1 MGPRF
6 DRTWP
11 ARETLVVVENPRI
24 AQLPAMSPPH
34 PTPLSREDADALNR
48 DGNALRTAGLLDAAL
63 SSYEGVLAVAPG
75 HAGALYNRASV
86 LLQLDRPAEAI
97 AAFDRL
103 LAQAPDDPVALFHR
117 GNACMALRRYDDA
130 LASFDRALMHDRDAA
145 IVHNRRGTALRE
157 LGRPAEALAC
167 YERAALCAPPDANAL
182 LHRGIAL
189 QDLGREAEALECY
202 DRALALRPR
211 DAVTLNNRGNA
222 LRELLRPA
230 DALASYA
237 QALAQDPGNAG
248 VKYNRSLCRLLTGD
262 FAEGWREY
270 EARWIGEAIDSPK
283 RAFAQPLWLGDA
295 PLAGRTILLHA
306 EQGMGDTLQFC
317 RYAPLVAERGAT
329 VVLQV
334 QAPLKR
340 LLGSLAGASA
350 LIDGAD
356 ALPRFDWHCPLLSL
370 PLAFGT
376 RLATIP
382 ANVPYLR
389 ATAGSID
396 SWRERLGASRRPRIG
411 VAWSGNPAHRNDR
424 RRSLP
429 FEQFARLLSLEGQ
442 FVSLQRETR
451 DEDARAL
458 SRYTNL
464 AHFGEALRDFGDT
477 AALIELMDLV
487 ITADTAVAHLAGAMG
502 KPMWILLPLVPD
514 WRWLLDRDDSPWYPT
529 ARLFRQ
535 AEAGDWDGTLQ
546 RVATA
551 LERRLETKGPLARA
565 FQDTA

>member
-1 MGPRF
+1 MH
-6 DRTWP
+6 
-11 ARETLVVVENPRI
+11 
-24 AQLPAMSPPH
+24 PPH
-34 PTPLSREDADALNR
+34 PTPLRREDADALNR

-63 SSYEGVLAVAPG
+63 SSYERALAVAPD

-97 AAFDRL
+97 DAFDRL

-130 LASFDRALMHDRDAA
+130 LASFDRALVHDRYAA

-167 YERAALCAPPDANAL
+167 YEHATLCAPPDANAL
-182 LHRGIAL
+182 MHRGIAL
-189 QDLGREAEALECY
+189 QDLGRYAEALECY

-222 LRELLRPA
+222 LRELLRPT

-248 VKYNRSLCRLLTGD
+248 VMYNRSLCRLLVGD

-270 EARWIGEAIDSPK
+270 ESRWVGEAIDSPK
-283 RAFAQPLWLGDA
+283 RAFAQPLWLGEA
-295 PLAGRTILLHA
+295 PLAGQTILLHA

-334 QAPLKR
+334 PAPLKR
-340 LLGSLAGASA
+340 LLGSLAGASVV
-350 LIDGAD
+350 IDGAD
-356 ALPRFDWHCPLLSL
+356 ALPRFECHCPLLSL

-376 RLATIP
+376 RLSTIP
-382 ANVPYLR
+382 AEVPYLR
-389 ATAGSID
+389 APAGSID
-396 SWRERLGASRRPRIG
+396 PWRERLGASRGPRIG

-429 FEQFARLLSLEGQ
+429 LEQFSRLLSLEAR

-451 DEDARAL
+451 DEDAHAL
-458 SRYTNL
+458 LRFADLT
-464 AHFGEALRDFGDT
+464 HFGEALRDFGDT

-502 KPMWILLPLVPD
+502 KPVWILLPLVPD

-535 AEAGDWDGTLQ
+535 AKAGDWDETLQ

-551 LERRLETKGPLARA
+551 LERVLQTKGPLARA
-565 FQDTA
+565 FRDTA